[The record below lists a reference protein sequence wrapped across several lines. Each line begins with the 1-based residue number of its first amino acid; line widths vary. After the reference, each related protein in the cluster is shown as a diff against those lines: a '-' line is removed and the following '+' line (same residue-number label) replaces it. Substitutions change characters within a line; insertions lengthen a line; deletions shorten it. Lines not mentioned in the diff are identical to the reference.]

1 MLMLLLAVG
10 ARPLGLGRG
19 VGGRAQ
25 LLHGEGG
32 DALPL
37 ARLLQHG

>member
-1 MLMLLLAVG
+1 MLMLAVG
-10 ARPLGLGRG
+10 ARPLGLGGGG

-32 DALPL
+32 DALPF

>member
-1 MLMLLLAVG
+1 MLMLMLAVG

-32 DALPL
+32 DALPF